1 MRRRIHAY
9 AAADPVFHVCIGDK
23 NRLNH
28 YSKLNHV
35 AHFYVNQTTCG
46 RLNIL
51 HTEP

>member
-35 AHFYVNQTTCG
+35 AADPVFHVCIGNYC
-46 RLNIL
+46 L
-51 HTEP
+51 